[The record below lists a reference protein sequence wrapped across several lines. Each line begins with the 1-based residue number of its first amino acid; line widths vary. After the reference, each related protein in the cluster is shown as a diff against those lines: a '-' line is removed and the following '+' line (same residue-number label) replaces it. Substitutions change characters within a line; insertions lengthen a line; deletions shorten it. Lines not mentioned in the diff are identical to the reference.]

1 MHVRVYVITY
11 QSYIYKSYYF
21 TYMFIANCI
30 LIDVCGLLMCVWV
43 ALHLFDLR
51 IQHVVDLQNPFHA
64 VLAQTHRH
72 PSLV

>member
-1 MHVRVYVITY
+1 MI
-11 QSYIYKSYYF
+11 YIYICVI
-21 TYMFIANCI
+21 IAYCI
-30 LIDVCGLLMCVWV
+30 LVDAFGLLMCVWV

-72 PSLV
+72 PSFE